1 MCLQFWTRV
10 TVYTC
15 SLVGLEHVPLPLSR
29 LIVPL
34 AETVHL
40 RVTVYICSLVGLEQ
54 VPLPLSRL
62 IVPLAETVHL
72 IGQFVQHLS
81 DLSDKSTS
89 VLLRSGMGLRR
100 RPAWCGAGVLLAFAP
115 VVNQEVQV
123 LRVMC

>member
-1 MCLQFWTRV
+1 M

-15 SLVGLEHVPLPLSR
+15 SLLCLEHVPLPLSR

-62 IVPLAETVHL
+62 IVPLAGTVHL
-72 IGQFVQHLS
+72 IGQFVQNFS
-81 DLSDKSTS
+81 DQSDKSTPWWMCCFGQAWAS
-89 VLLRSGMGLRR
+89 DAGRLGAALDCCWPLRR
-100 RPAWCGAGVLLAFAP
+100 W
-115 VVNQEVQV
+115 
-123 LRVMC
+123 